1 MLPSAGGPLP
11 RGRVSPPHGPCTQ
24 IAQYLNMDAAEQVA
38 MFVELTGGQ
47 CPPEQ
52 AQFFLQSAGGN
63 LEFAVNL
70 FLSQEEG
77 AGPMDEGSDG
87 EDEGEDGYDED
98 ADMSMPPLIPV
109 SASAPAGHPPPSK
122 RPKVTHLRL
131 APPSPKP
138 PWRS

>member
-1 MLPSAGGPLP
+1 MLPSAGERQKL
-11 RGRVSPPHGPCTQ
+11 GRFGTGTARARRS
-24 IAQYLNMDAAEQVA
+24 YLNMDAAEQVA

-98 ADMSMPPLIPV
+98 VDMSMPPLIPV

-122 RPKVTHLRL
+122 RPKVTHLHL
-131 APPSPKP
+131 APASPHP

>member
-1 MLPSAGGPLP
+1 
-11 RGRVSPPHGPCTQ
+11 
-24 IAQYLNMDAAEQVA
+24 MDAAEQVA

-87 EDEGEDGYDED
+87 EDEGEDGYTDED
-98 ADMSMPPLIPV
+98 VDVSMPPLTPV
-109 SASAPAGHPPPSK
+109 SASSPAGHPPPSK
-122 RPKVTHLRL
+122 RPKVTHLHL
-131 APPSPKP
+131 APASPDP